1 MALVVK
7 NPPVNAGDVRDMGS
21 ILGREYP
28 LEEGIVTQSSILAWR
43 IPWTEEC
50 GGLQSIVSQRV
61 RHSGSNL
68 VHMHAY
74 CHPQIGTCHDCLPST
89 STRIKSCAA
98 AASDFQHSLK
108 EFRVESGNE
117 VLCAQGKTGRAD
129 FQIVRYSQ

>member
-50 GGLQSIVSQRV
+50 GGLQS
-61 RHSGSNL
+61 
-68 VHMHAY
+68 
-74 CHPQIGTCHDCLPST
+74 
-89 STRIKSCAA
+89 
-98 AASDFQHSLK
+98 
-108 EFRVESGNE
+108 
-117 VLCAQGKTGRAD
+117 
-129 FQIVRYSQ
+129 

>member
-1 MALVVK
+1 MWVQFF
-7 NPPVNAGDVRDMGS
+7 GW
-21 ILGREYP
+21 EYP

-43 IPWTEEC
+43 IPLTEEC

-61 RHSGSNL
+61 RHNGSNL
-68 VHMHAY
+68 AHIHAY
-74 CHPQIGTCHDCLPST
+74 YHPQIGTCHDCSPST
-89 STRIKSCAA
+89 ATRVKPCAA

-108 EFRVESGNE
+108 EFRVESRNE